1 MKSNSFMRNRKAF
14 TTVLL
19 FCTGFIASHPLVVS
33 AADKVMAVQL
43 IHQQQT
49 IKGIVVDASGE
60 PVIGANVVVEGTT
73 MGTITD
79 FEGTFSISVPKN
91 GKIKISFIG
100 YKDQVLTPQSGKNL
114 RVVLEDDS
122 QMLGEVQVV
131 AYGAQK
137 KVSITGAIS
146 SMKGEDLLKTPAASM
161 SNVLS
166 GQITGISSVQYSGEP
181 GADEAD
187 LYVRGI
193 ATWNNAKPLIQ
204 VDGVEREFSQIDP
217 NEVESI
223 TVLKD
228 ASATAVFGVRG
239 ANGVILIT
247 TKRGAE
253 GKAKISFSTSAGVNL
268 RTKQLEFANSYQ
280 YASYYNDLQVND
292 GGVPTFTE
300 EQLIKF
306 RDHTDPILYPD
317 INWIDYCMNKAAFQS
332 QHNVNI
338 SGGTDRMRYFVSAGM
353 FTQDGMFK
361 QLAASDNFNFN
372 YKRYNYRANLDF
384 DATKTTLISVNIG
397 GRIETKRTP
406 ESGEDQNQLFRKLYW
421 AVPFAGAGIVDG
433 KRVVSNADY
442 LPFTGSDGL
451 NSYYGKGFRST
462 TTNVLNVDLVLDQ
475 KLDFIT
481 KGLSFKLKGSYNTSY
496 WTQKIASSSM
506 AVYTPV
512 LHDDGSIGYRKSG
525 SDSQLSYSRN
535 SNGEGKSR
543 DWYMEAALNYSRKFG
558 DHNVTGLVLYNQSKR
573 YYPGGT
579 YDDIPSAYVGFVGRA
594 TYDYKTRYMAE
605 FNVGYNG
612 SENFAPGKRYGLF
625 PAGSIGWIVSEESF
639 FKPLKKVINY
649 FKVRASV
656 GMVGND
662 NNGNNRFLYLPDAYI
677 LNDDGYF
684 FGTNAGN
691 KKPGAYEASKSNA
704 DVTWEKSVKQNYGID
719 FSILNEKLNISLDY
733 FKENR
738 RDILSS
744 PDYMPGILGMVLPI
758 MNVGK
763 TENKGYEFQLKW
775 NDKIGDDFRYWA
787 NFNLSFARNKIV
799 YKNEI
804 EKNEDWL
811 YETGRTIGSR
821 LIYKF
826 WG

>member
-649 FKVRASV
+649 FKVRAVRS
-656 GMVGND
+656 MQ
-662 NNGNNRFLYLPDAYI
+662 
-677 LNDDGYF
+677 
-684 FGTNAGN
+684 
-691 KKPGAYEASKSNA
+691 E
-704 DVTWEKSVKQNYGID
+704 
-719 FSILNEKLNISLDY
+719 
-733 FKENR
+733 
-738 RDILSS
+738 
-744 PDYMPGILGMVLPI
+744 
-758 MNVGK
+758 
-763 TENKGYEFQLKW
+763 
-775 NDKIGDDFRYWA
+775 
-787 NFNLSFARNKIV
+787 
-799 YKNEI
+799 
-804 EKNEDWL
+804 
-811 YETGRTIGSR
+811 
-821 LIYKF
+821 
-826 WG
+826 

>member
-1 MKSNSFMRNRKAF
+1 
-14 TTVLL
+14 
-19 FCTGFIASHPLVVS
+19 
-33 AADKVMAVQL
+33 
-43 IHQQQT
+43 
-49 IKGIVVDASGE
+49 
-60 PVIGANVVVEGTT
+60 
-73 MGTITD
+73 
-79 FEGTFSISVPKN
+79 
-91 GKIKISFIG
+91 
-100 YKDQVLTPQSGKNL
+100 
-114 RVVLEDDS
+114 
-122 QMLGEVQVV
+122 
-131 AYGAQK
+131 
-137 KVSITGAIS
+137 
-146 SMKGEDLLKTPAASM
+146 
-161 SNVLS
+161 
-166 GQITGISSVQYSGEP
+166 
-181 GADEAD
+181 
-187 LYVRGI
+187 
-193 ATWNNAKPLIQ
+193 
-204 VDGVEREFSQIDP
+204 
-217 NEVESI
+217 
-223 TVLKD
+223 
-228 ASATAVFGVRG
+228 
-239 ANGVILIT
+239 
-247 TKRGAE
+247 
-253 GKAKISFSTSAGVNL
+253 
-268 RTKQLEFANSYQ
+268 
-280 YASYYNDLQVND
+280 
-292 GGVPTFTE
+292 
-300 EQLIKF
+300 
-306 RDHTDPILYPD
+306 
-317 INWIDYCMNKAAFQS
+317 MNKAAFQS

-639 FKPLKKVINY
+639 
-649 FKVRASV
+649 
-656 GMVGND
+656 
-662 NNGNNRFLYLPDAYI
+662 
-677 LNDDGYF
+677 
-684 FGTNAGN
+684 
-691 KKPGAYEASKSNA
+691 
-704 DVTWEKSVKQNYGID
+704 
-719 FSILNEKLNISLDY
+719 
-733 FKENR
+733 
-738 RDILSS
+738 LS
-744 PDYMPGILGMVLPI
+744 
-758 MNVGK
+758 
-763 TENKGYEFQLKW
+763 
-775 NDKIGDDFRYWA
+775 R
-787 NFNLSFARNKIV
+787 
-799 YKNEI
+799 
-804 EKNEDWL
+804 
-811 YETGRTIGSR
+811 
-821 LIYKF
+821 
-826 WG
+826 